1 MARFL
6 VCMLVIGLKVA
17 SWDKCLMRNSR
28 VLQCRPGAITD
39 QVEHR
44 HVQYTLLYCQ
54 PTKPRLTSMLSFSQ
68 QMVPKHLQF
77 SGDFIH
83 YCSEYRR
90 CRISGAT
97 RVCCE
102 LLSH

>member
-28 VLQCRPGAITD
+28 VLQHRPESITD

-44 HVQYTLLYCQ
+44 HVEYTLLYCQ
-54 PTKPRLTSMLSFSQ
+54 LTIPSL
-68 QMVPKHLQF
+68 
-77 SGDFIH
+77 
-83 YCSEYRR
+83 
-90 CRISGAT
+90 
-97 RVCCE
+97 
-102 LLSH
+102 